1 MIDALKGGKKK
12 APCFVEAGGL
22 LLWVLLRAD

>member
-12 APCFVEAGGL
+12 APCFTEAGGL
-22 LLWVLLRAD
+22 FVMGLTTC